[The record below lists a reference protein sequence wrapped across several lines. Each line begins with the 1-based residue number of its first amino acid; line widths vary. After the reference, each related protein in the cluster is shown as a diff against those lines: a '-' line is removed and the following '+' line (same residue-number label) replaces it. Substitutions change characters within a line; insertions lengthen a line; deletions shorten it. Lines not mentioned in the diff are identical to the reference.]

1 MKYDEFIELLG
12 GYCENNIEMSINSF
26 VNTIKS
32 LVKDKEILNT
42 NRRYIDNIEERIRNN
57 PYIGYSTTEG
67 RMYCIIINVDKNSIL
82 LRTKDNNTLK
92 IIGISE
98 QCYSSIL
105 KYINKEE
112 AWKAYGN

>member
-12 GYCENNIEMSINSF
+12 GYCENNIEISINSF

-42 NRRYIDNIEERIRNN
+42 NKRYIDNIEERIRNN
-57 PYIGYSTTEG
+57 PYIGYNTTEG
-67 RMYCIIINVDKNSIL
+67 RMYCILINLDKNSIL
-82 LRTKDNNTLK
+82 LRTNDSNTLK
-92 IIGISE
+92 ILGISKG
-98 QCYSSIL
+98 CYGSIL

-112 AWKAYGN
+112 AWKAYGK

>member
-42 NRRYIDNIEERIRNN
+42 NRR
-57 PYIGYSTTEG
+57 
-67 RMYCIIINVDKNSIL
+67 
-82 LRTKDNNTLK
+82 
-92 IIGISE
+92 
-98 QCYSSIL
+98 
-105 KYINKEE
+105 
-112 AWKAYGN
+112 